1 MTSAPSRFRDPGSL
15 QRASSPAAIEFLEVI
30 IAGDRV
36 VELRTD
42 SGWSR
47 IAHVAATPR
56 GPSQALWEAGDS
68 GHA

>member
-1 MTSAPSRFRDPGSL
+1 MVPTRSIGFRDPGSL
-15 QRASSPAAIEFLEVI
+15 QRASPPAAMFLEVI
-30 IAGDRV
+30 IAGDHV

-47 IAHVAATPR
+47 IAHVAAAAEC
-56 GPSQALWEAGDS
+56 SLALWEAGDG